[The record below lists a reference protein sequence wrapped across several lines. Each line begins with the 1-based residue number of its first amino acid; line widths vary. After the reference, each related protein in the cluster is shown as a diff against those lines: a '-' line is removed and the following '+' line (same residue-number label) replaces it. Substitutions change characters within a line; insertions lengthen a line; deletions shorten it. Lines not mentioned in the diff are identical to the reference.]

1 MAFSAIKP
9 GMRERSAQ
17 IVLLVRAFEETDRD
31 GAVLP
36 LHAREAAT
44 RRAMMVTGLS
54 DWEGNLL
61 DAPNIRN
68 GETVLRRARLLYHHL
83 LRKVPVVQRALQ
95 VAALGAGTAPGIILL
110 AFVFGMLT
118 NVLGPRREIN
128 LLSFPLFGL
137 LAWNVAVYAGMTLA
151 TIARAWAKSRGK
163 LIRLIVDPANRL
175 AGLFMK
181 GALWRRLHG
190 RKIERTGS
198 MIQTRIT
205 AKALVRFGALWHR
218 LAGTLLAARVRR
230 MLHVGAMAMVLGA
243 VIGMYVR
250 GIAFE
255 YRATWESTWLDA
267 DQVQGFLDLVLAP
280 AAAVL
285 GVVVPS
291 VAALQGPDGS
301 GDAAPWIHLFG
312 MTTVLFVM
320 IPRGVLALVEG
331 RRARRMASRLPVDLG
346 DLYFRGLFGAW
357 RGARKSVQIVPYSFR
372 PGLQE
377 SAALKTLLFDVFGAR
392 ADIRI
397 GEPLGYGEE
406 PPRVSRAAH
415 TAGDHETFLVCL
427 FNLAQSP
434 EPEVHGAF
442 LEEVKTRVETVG
454 GRMVVIIDV
463 SSYRERVSVSER
475 SEQRLRAWERLVGDS
490 QLAAVPVDLGK
501 PADDDVLVAVG
512 DSLWPAARVETT

>member
-1 MAFSAIKP
+1 
-9 GMRERSAQ
+9 MRERRAQ

-54 DWEGNLL
+54 DREGSLL
-61 DAPNIRN
+61 DAPNFRN
-68 GETVLRRARLLYHHL
+68 GETVMRRARLLYHHL
-83 LRKVPVVQRALQ
+83 VRKVPVVQRALQ
-95 VAALGAGTAPGIILL
+95 VAALGAGTAPAIVVVALVLGL
-110 AFVFGMLT
+110 LT

-137 LAWNVAVYAGMTLA
+137 LAWNVAIYLGMTLG
-151 TIARAWAKSRGK
+151 IVARAWAKRRGK
-163 LIRLIVDPANRL
+163 RIRFIGGPANRL

-190 RKIERTGS
+190 KKIERTGS

-218 LAGTLLAARVRR
+218 LAGALLASRVRR
-230 MLHVGAMAMVLGA
+230 MLHVGAMAMVVGA

-267 DQVQGFLDLVLAP
+267 DRVQGFLDLVLTP

-285 GVVVPS
+285 DVAVPS
-291 VAALQGPDGS
+291 VVALQGPDGS

-312 MTTVLFVM
+312 MTAVLAVM
-320 IPRGVLALVEG
+320 IPRGVLALVESG
-331 RRARRMASRLPVDLG
+331 RARRMASRLPVDLG
-346 DLYFRGLFGAW
+346 DLYFRGLFTAW
-357 RGARKSVQIVPYSFR
+357 RGARKSIEIVPYSFR
-372 PGLQE
+372 PGLHE
-377 SAALKTLLFDVFGAR
+377 SATLKTLLFDAFGAR

-406 PPRVSRAAH
+406 PPRVSRVVG
-415 TAGDHETFLVCL
+415 TADDQQSFVVCL

-442 LEEVKTRVETVG
+442 LEEVKTRVETTG

-463 SSYRERVSVSER
+463 SSYRERVNVSER

-490 QLAAVPVDLGK
+490 HLAAVPVDLGR

-512 DSLWPAARVETT
+512 ESLWPAERVEAT